1 MCHRYAWPVDPL
13 YELALSVKAA
23 TRELEQRINE
33 AMRPLGVTAAQ
44 ADALLVI
51 GQAGPLSLKDLGDL
65 LIAEA
70 GHPSRLV
77 DRLVEAGLVERRA
90 GGQDRRRVELSL
102 TAKGRRLEK
111 RVQAAREDVMELGRV
126 IVGSRDVEPALVLLR
141 DLLQVSPYAELI
153 ERRRR
158 LDEPRS

>member
-1 MCHRYAWPVDPL
+1 VDPVF
-13 YELALSVKAA
+13 EFALVVKALD
-23 TRELEQRINE
+23 RELQRRIND
-33 AMRPLGVTAAQ
+33 AMVPLGVTAAQ
-44 ADALLVI
+44 ADALVVI
-51 GQAGPLSLKDLGDL
+51 GQAGRVSLKDLGDL

-90 GGQDRRRVELSL
+90 AGEDRRRVELSL

-111 RVQAAREDVMELGRV
+111 RVQAAREEVMNLGRT

-141 DLLQVSPYAELI
+141 DLLQVTPYAALI

-158 LDEPRS
+158 LEEPGLQ